1 VQTEISNMSFLLKA
15 SSRFVAARPVIRTAI
30 HSRTFTASGVKAL
43 KESDHNNPETAEHN
57 ERHKQDQ
64 LQKQKDGKGHWKPE
78 LATNSEEAVTADRQ
92 SKGDSIEEMQK
103 KTADLAERKHKH
115 GTSQEPGL

>member
-1 VQTEISNMSFLLKA
+1 MSFLLKA

-30 HSRTFTASGVKAL
+30 PSRAFTASGVKAL
-43 KESDHNNPETAEHN
+43 KESDHNNPDQAEHN

-78 LATNSEEAVTADRQ
+78 L
-92 SKGDSIEEMQK
+92 
-103 KTADLAERKHKH
+103 
-115 GTSQEPGL
+115 